1 MPCAAMEVPQAAV
14 SCLRLDGGQNGLV
27 RSGLALSGINA
38 QLMLFFFVF
47 FDINS
52 SCRHW
57 RDRRTPMAGMSP
69 LTFRPRG
76 FLDFGLGVGSG
87 AKM

>member
-1 MPCAAMEVPQAAV
+1 MPCAAMEVPK
-14 SCLRLDGGQNGLV
+14 LLH
-27 RSGLALSGINA
+27 LALDLMADKMGWYDALPGINA
-38 QLMLFFFVF
+38 KLMLVFSVF
-47 FDINS
+47 FDTDS
-52 SCRHW
+52 SCRLW